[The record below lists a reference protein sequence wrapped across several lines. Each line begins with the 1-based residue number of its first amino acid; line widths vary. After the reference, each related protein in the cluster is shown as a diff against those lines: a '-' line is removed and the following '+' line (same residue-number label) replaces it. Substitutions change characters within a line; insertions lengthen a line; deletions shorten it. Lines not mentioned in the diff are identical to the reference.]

1 MTLHQKI
8 FAVFVSL
15 AIFVIIITLV
25 RNRRLRAEYS
35 WLWLL
40 TGFVVFVLVVW
51 YDLLVKLTTL
61 IGAVAPTTTLFIF
74 SIIFLVFVSLHF
86 AIKIS
91 QLSDQLKN
99 LAQKISLLE
108 AGIDHSSINAEKDMA

>member
-15 AIFVIIITLV
+15 AIFVVIISLV
-25 RNRRLRAEYS
+25 RKRKLREEYS

-40 TGFVVFVLVVW
+40 TGFVIFVLVVW
-51 YDLLVKLTTL
+51 YDLLVKLTAL

-91 QLSDQLKN
+91 KLSDQLKN

-108 AGIDHSSINAEKDMA
+108 AQKVNSKF

>member
-1 MTLHQKI
+1 MTIHQKI
-8 FAVFVSL
+8 FAIIISFT
-15 AIFVIIITLV
+15 IFVVIISLV
-25 RNRRLRAEYS
+25 RNRKLREEFS

-40 TGFVVFVLVVW
+40 TGVVIFVLAVW
-51 YDLLVKLTTL
+51 YDLLVKLTAL

-74 SIIFLVFVSLHF
+74 SIIFLVLIALHF

-108 AGIDHSSINAEKDMA
+108 AQIK

>member
-1 MTLHQKI
+1 MTPHQKI
-8 FAVFVSL
+8 FAVCVSL
-15 AIFVIIITLV
+15 AIFIVIISLV
-25 RNRRLRAEYS
+25 RNRKLRAEYS

-40 TGFVVFVLVVW
+40 TGFFVFVIVVW
-51 YDLLVKLTTL
+51 YDLLVKLTAL

-91 QLSDQLKN
+91 LLSDQLKN
-99 LAQKISLLE
+99 LTQKVSLME
-108 AGIDHSSINAEKDMA
+108 ARMDKSLMREKD

>member
-1 MTLHQKI
+1 MTPHQKI

-15 AIFVIIITLV
+15 AIFVVIITLV

-40 TGFVVFVLVVW
+40 TGFVVFILVVW
-51 YDLLVKLTTL
+51 YDLLVKLTML

-108 AGIDHSSINAEKDMA
+108 ASIDHASVKVKK

>member
-1 MTLHQKI
+1 MTPHQKI

-15 AIFVIIITLV
+15 AIFVVIITLV
-25 RNRRLRAEYS
+25 RNRKLRAEYS

-40 TGFVVFVLVVW
+40 TGLVVFVLVVW
-51 YDLLVKLTTL
+51 YELLVKLTVL

-74 SIIFLVFVSLHF
+74 GIIFLVFVSLHF
-86 AIKIS
+86 AIKVS

-108 AGIDHSSINAEKDMA
+108 ASIDRSSIEARNNRA

>member
-1 MTLHQKI
+1 MTIHQKV
-8 FAVFVSL
+8 FAIIISVT
-15 AIFVIIITLV
+15 IFVVIISLV
-25 RNRRLRAEYS
+25 RNRKLREEFS

-40 TGFVVFVLVVW
+40 TGVVIFVLAVW
-51 YDLLVKLTTL
+51 YDLLVKLTAL

-74 SIIFLVFVSLHF
+74 SIIFLVLIALHF

-108 AGIDHSSINAEKDMA
+108 AQIK

>member
-15 AIFVIIITLV
+15 TLFVVIITLV
-25 RNRRLRAEYS
+25 RNRKLRAEYS

-40 TGFVVFVLVVW
+40 AGFVVFVLVLW
-51 YDLLVKLTTL
+51 YDLLVKLTAL

-74 SIIFLVFVSLHF
+74 SIIFLVFTALHF
-86 AIKIS
+86 AIKVS
-91 QLSDQLKN
+91 RLSDQLKN

-108 AGIDHSSINAEKDMA
+108 AQRDGSFH

>member
-1 MTLHQKI
+1 MTFHQKI
-8 FAVFVSL
+8 FAFVTSL
-15 AIFVIIITLV
+15 AIFVVIISLV
-25 RNRRLRAEYS
+25 RNRKLRAEYS

-40 TGFVVFVLVVW
+40 AGVVVFVLVVW
-51 YDLLVKLTTL
+51 YDLLVKLTAL

-74 SIIFLVFVSLHF
+74 SIIFLVLLVLHS
-86 AIKIS
+86 AIKVS

-108 AGIDHSSINAEKDMA
+108 AKIDHSSR

>member
-8 FAVFVSL
+8 FAIIVSL
-15 AIFVIIITLV
+15 AIFVVIISLV
-25 RNRRLRAEYS
+25 RNRKLRAEYS

-40 TGFVVFVLVVW
+40 TGFVIFVLAVW
-51 YDLLVKLTTL
+51 YDLLVKLTAL

-74 SIIFLVFVSLHF
+74 GIVFLVLVSLHF

-91 QLSDQLKN
+91 QLSDQVKN

-108 AGIDHSSINAEKDMA
+108 RK

>member
-8 FAVFVSL
+8 FAVIVSL
-15 AIFVIIITLV
+15 AILVIIISLV
-25 RNRRLRAEYS
+25 RNRKLMVEYS
-35 WLWLL
+35 WSWLL
-40 TGFVVFVLVVW
+40 TGFIVFVLVVW
-51 YDLLVKLTTL
+51 YDLLIRLTAL

-86 AIKIS
+86 AIKVS

-99 LAQKISLLE
+99 LAQKISLLQ
-108 AGIDHSSINAEKDMA
+108 AQIDQSSR

>member
-8 FAVFVSL
+8 FAVMVSL
-15 AIFVIIITLV
+15 TIFVVIISLV
-25 RNRRLRAEYS
+25 RNRKLRAEYS

-40 TGFVVFVLVVW
+40 TGFVVFVMVVW
-51 YDLLVKLTTL
+51 YDLLVKLTVL
-61 IGAVAPTTTLFIF
+61 IGAVTPTTTLFIF
-74 SIIFLVFVSLHF
+74 SDLFLILISLHF

-91 QLSDQLKN
+91 ILNNQVKN

-108 AGIDHSSINAEKDMA
+108 AQRDPSSR

>member
-1 MTLHQKI
+1 MTPHQKI
-8 FAVFVSL
+8 FAIVVSL
-15 AIFVIIITLV
+15 AIFVVIISLV
-25 RNRRLRAEYS
+25 RNRKLRAEYS

-40 TGFVVFVLVVW
+40 TGLVVFVLVVW
-51 YDLLVKLTTL
+51 YDLLVSLTAL

-91 QLSDQLKN
+91 RLSNQLKN

-108 AGIDHSSINAEKDMA
+108 AKIDQTSR